1 MVSAKQTVYQFK
13 QALGT
18 ITLRADQ
25 RVIFEEHYI
34 NVIQES
40 YNRCHR
46 SSYLYHSNRIIVTI
60 GSVIVP
66 ALLSIQYNQTTTQF
80 STSIYWCTWLVSLF
94 VTISNGFLTL
104 FKYDKKYFL
113 FHATYEQL
121 RSEGWQFLA
130 LTGTYHTK
138 EPSTHEIQ
146 FTKFMHTVEKILMRQ
161 AQEQFIKLQDV
172 NSGASIPITTNS
184 AGIPTV
190 FDTSKSPNQDD
201 LVIKVAK
208 ILQSQHIIGG
218 PPDQNVTQET
228 DTKNSPTRDLSIRDG
243 EASSV

>member
-1 MVSAKQTVYQFK
+1 MAKARQAVSQLQ

-25 RVIFEEHYI
+25 RVLFEEHYMNTI
-34 NVIQES
+34 YES
-40 YNRCHR
+40 YDRCQR
-46 SSYLYHSNRIIVTI
+46 SAYLFHSNRIIVTI
-60 GSVIVP
+60 GSVLVP

-80 STSIYWCTWLVSLF
+80 STSIYWCTWFVSLL
-94 VTISNGFLTL
+94 VTVSNGFLTL
-104 FKYDKKYFL
+104 FKFDKKYFL

-138 EPSTHEIQ
+138 EPSTHEQQ

-172 NSGASIPITTNS
+172 NSAAPITTNA
-184 AGIPTV
+184 AGIPNLLEV
-190 FDTSKSPNQDD
+190 SKSPAQDD
-201 LVIKVAK
+201 LIIKIAK
-208 ILQSQHIIGG
+208 LLQSPPTVGG
-218 PPDQNVTQET
+218 PSDQNVIETQTET
-228 DTKNSPTRDLSIRDG
+228 QTRNTTIRDG
-243 EASSV
+243 EAKPVQLLD